1 MIGNSCYTI
10 FLAVDFLIYLGLT
23 DDDDDDDGD
32 DDDELLLRNGWVT
45 QGISPYFQPGLL
57 LATLTVI
64 EWAYAVVITTAMQ
77 RNLCICHIAYLSI
90 FVLGI
95 YDSSK
100 VPSQHLHS
108 SFILFGML

>member
-57 LATLTVI
+57 LATLTVANLFR
-64 EWAYAVVITTAMQ
+64 E
-77 RNLCICHIAYLSI
+77 RNLKLCRTWVQAL
-90 FVLGI
+90 LNELM
-95 YDSSK
+95 
-100 VPSQHLHS
+100 Q
-108 SFILFGML
+108 